1 MLIASRNRGFTIIEL
16 MIAIALFSVVLMLAM
31 PSFTTML
38 QNAKLRAKAESIL
51 AGLQEARTE
60 ALKQNQTVEFLLMAE
75 DPDPTN
81 VAGFGANAAGPS
93 WAVRVD
99 AGGGAYSFV
108 EGRSGLEGSGQADP
122 AALYAQVSAANLPV
136 TTTIRF
142 DALGR
147 SNVGVVNSTFDV
159 KPAAPGECK
168 ADGGTKRCLRV
179 VVTPGGRVRMC
190 DPSVDG
196 VANPGDTRAC

>member
-1 MLIASRNRGFTIIEL
+1 MLIASRSRGFTIIEL

>member
-1 MLIASRNRGFTIIEL
+1 MLIAPRNRGFTIIEL
-16 MIAIALFSVVLMLAM
+16 MIAVALFSVVLMLAI

-75 DPDPTN
+75 DPDPAN
-81 VAGFGANAAGPS
+81 VAGFGANTAGPN
-93 WAVRVD
+93 WGVRVD
-99 AGGGAYSFV
+99 AGGGAFSFV
-108 EGRSGLEGSGQADP
+108 EGHNGLEGTGQADP
-122 AALYAQVSAANLPV
+122 AALYAQITTANLPGTNTV
-136 TTTIRF
+136 RF
-142 DALGR
+142 DGLGR
-147 SNVGVVNSTFDV
+147 TNVGAVNTTFDV
-159 KPAAPGECK
+159 KPAAAGECK